1 MHSFGQFFTF
11 KAQLLQKESQNNLH
25 YHNWLVDDTKM
36 DLFLS
41 RQFPG
46 GANEATQADS
56 LVPFL
61 HYKQNNSRN
70 ISPTI
75 YCLFMS

>member
-1 MHSFGQFFTF
+1 
-11 KAQLLQKESQNNLH
+11 
-25 YHNWLVDDTKM
+25 M

-61 HYKQNNSRN
+61 HYSAKQNTSRN
-70 ISPTI
+70 ISPTT
-75 YCLFMS
+75 YCLFMSEVWFNQ